1 MSRIGFSL
9 RIDDDKRK
17 VEFWENNRQ
26 TPISAAHTLTYSS
39 LAEVCRDAAA
49 FFLEKASEYE
59 HDFQPCRER
68 QFKEQIDRMLD
79 GRFIFEQALNK
90 EA

>member
-9 RIDDDKRK
+9 RIDDAKHK

-26 TPISAAHTLTYSS
+26 TPVSAAHTLTYSS
-39 LAEVCRDAAA
+39 MAAVCRDAAA

-59 HDFQPCRER
+59 HEFNPCNEHEFR
-68 QFKEQIDRMLD
+68 EQIARMID
-79 GRFIFEQALNK
+79 GRFLLSK
-90 EA
+90 L